1 MQSNKTTNVLLSII
15 AIALIVIIALFFV
28 NKKAVA
34 PVTTIDQTPAVA
46 INTPTT
52 TPVVTKP
59 ATTPATPAT
68 PAPTGPTPTWQSFN
82 DPATGIKI
90 QYPSL
95 NGMTLKPQI
104 AIAPQVSLDANG
116 CVPQQSGG
124 GSAAAETLVT
134 IHGITFCRS
143 IGDDSGMGASGTT
156 YVYTFSH
163 GIQHYSLSY
172 PVVVHNCSNYDIG
185 TPGYQTCLSNN
196 SAINSLEQFIATSL
210 ATLSF

>member
-1 MQSNKTTNVLLSII
+1 MQSNKTTNILLTII
-15 AIALIVIIALFFV
+15 AIALIVTIALFFV

-59 ATTPATPAT
+59 TATPAT
-68 PAPTGPTPTWQSFN
+68 PAAPTPTGPTPTWQTTT

-95 NGMTLKPQI
+95 NGMTLMPQI
-104 AIAPQVSLDANG
+104 TTASQSSLDANG
-116 CVPQQSGG
+116 CAPQQSGG

-134 IHGITFCRS
+134 IHGITFCKS

-156 YVYTFSH
+156 YVYTFLRN
-163 GIQHYSLSY
+163 GQHYSLLY
-172 PVVVHNCSNYDIG
+172 PVVVHNCSNYDMG
-185 TPGYQTCLSNN
+185 TPGYQMCLSNN
-196 SAINSLEQFIATSL
+196 SAINSLESFISASL

>member
-1 MQSNKTTNVLLSII
+1 MQSNKTTNVLLAII
-15 AIALIVIIALFFV
+15 AVALIVIIALFFV
-28 NKKAVA
+28 NKKAAA
-34 PVTTIDQTPAVA
+34 PVTTIDQTPAVV
-46 INTPTT
+46 INTPAP
-52 TPVVTKP
+52 TPAATKP
-59 ATTPATPAT
+59 AATPSAPATPT
-68 PAPTGPTPTWQSFN
+68 PTGPTPTWQSFN

-104 AIAPQVSLDANG
+104 AIAPQTSLDTNG

-124 GSAAAETLVT
+124 GSAAAETMVT

-163 GIQHYSLSY
+163 GSQHYSLSY
-172 PVVVHNCSNYDIG
+172 PVVVHNCSNYDLG
-185 TPGYQTCLSNN
+185 TPGYQTCISNN
-196 SAINSLEQFIATSL
+196 TATNTLESFITKSLETL
-210 ATLSF
+210 AF